1 MSWTRR
7 AWIVA
12 ASVGAV
18 ETLKDQLGLCRWDYT
33 IRCIN
38 QHAKTNIIRSLSQAQ
53 TRLFSQSSSSSSMV
67 GNTFGVEK
75 LRQSEEPMRKIMYLS
90 CWAIS

>member
-38 QHAKTNIIRSLSQAQ
+38 QHARTNIIRSLSQAQ
-53 TRLFSQSSSSSSMV
+53 RRLVSQSSSSMACNS
-67 GNTFGVEK
+67 FGVEK
-75 LRQSEEPMRKIMYLS
+75 LQQSEESMRKIIYLS
-90 CWAIS
+90 CWAIG